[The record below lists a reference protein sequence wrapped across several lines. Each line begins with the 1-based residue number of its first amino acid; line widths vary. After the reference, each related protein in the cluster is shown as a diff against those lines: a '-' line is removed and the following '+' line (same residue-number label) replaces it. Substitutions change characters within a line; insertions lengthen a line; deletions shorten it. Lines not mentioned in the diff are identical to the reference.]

1 MVTDGTGLVDCL
13 DDLRVIAERV
23 RRRVAEQGGSGTDAD
38 LAVKLFG
45 TTMGAYLSHLWADPD
60 HPTFLPSVGYY
71 QMYGSPNP
79 DTIYRT
85 AVIDGS
91 GEYRVSGQRGSVP
104 DVSIMPLGRP
114 TVAGLRTFEPFDLSE
129 LVIEAD
135 GNFEAWLSQ
144 HRPPGAQNWWRLD
157 PEMRTLMLRSVS
169 EEWGAHV
176 EPRLAITRL
185 DVDPRRER
193 VTPDALEQRLRSFG
207 AVVEGMIMSGVKRV
221 GDLRAEG
228 VVNRLAVVDYS
239 QSGGRAD
246 QWYHEGCFSLR
257 EDEVL
262 LIEAHLRP
270 GCRGFSLSLT
280 DPLLSTID
288 WANAHSSLNRH
299 QAVIDPDGLL
309 RAVVGRSDPGVH
321 NWLDTTGYD
330 FGVLQCRWMG
340 GGAPPDVSARV
351 VATAALEN
359 ALPVLLRRV
368 QPAERAKAIRAR
380 QIGVQLRS
388 QW

>member
-1 MVTDGTGLVDCL
+1 G
-13 DDLRVIAERV
+13 
-23 RRRVAEQGGSGTDAD
+23 RRVADQGGSGTDAD

-45 TTMGAYLSHLWADPD
+45 TTMGGYLSHLWADPA
-60 HPTFLPSVGYY
+60 HPAFLPSVGYY

-91 GEYRVSGQRGSVP
+91 GQYLVTGQRGSVP
-104 DVSIMPLGRP
+104 DVSIMPFGRP
-114 TVAGLRTFEPFDLSE
+114 TSAGLRTFEPFDLSE
-129 LVIEAD
+129 LVIEED

-144 HRPPGAQNWWRLD
+144 HRPAKAQNWWRLD

-169 EEWGAHV
+169 EEWGTHV

-193 VTPDALEQRLRSFG
+193 FTPDAVKERLRLFG

-221 GDLRAEG
+221 GDLRAGG
-228 VVNRLAVVDYS
+228 VVNRLVVVDYS
-239 QSGGRAD
+239 QNGGRAD
-246 QWYHEGCFSLR
+246 QWYHEGCFLLGD
-257 EDEVL
+257 DEVL
-262 LIEAHLRP
+262 LVEAHLRP

-299 QAVIDPDGLL
+299 QAIV
-309 RAVVGRSDPGVH
+309 
-321 NWLDTTGYD
+321 
-330 FGVLQCRWMG
+330 
-340 GGAPPDVSARV
+340 
-351 VATAALEN
+351 
-359 ALPVLLRRV
+359 
-368 QPAERAKAIRAR
+368 
-380 QIGVQLRS
+380 
-388 QW
+388 

>member
-1 MVTDGTGLVDCL
+1 MTGGVGLVDCL
-13 DDLRVIAERV
+13 DDLRGIAERV
-23 RRRVAEQGGSGTDAD
+23 ARRVADQGGSGTDAD

-45 TTMGAYLSHLWADPD
+45 TTMGAYLSHLWADPA
-60 HPTFLPSVGYY
+60 HPAFLPSVGYY

-79 DTIYRT
+79 DTVYRT

-91 GEYRVSGQRGSVP
+91 GEYLVTGQRGSVP

-114 TVAGLRTFEPFDLSE
+114 TPAGLQTFEPFDFSE
-129 LVIEAD
+129 LVIEED
-135 GNFEAWLSQ
+135 GTFEALLSQ
-144 HRPPGAQNWWRLD
+144 HRPAKTQNWWRLD

-176 EPRLAITRL
+176 EPRLAIIRL

-193 VTPDALEQRLRSFG
+193 FTPDALQQRLQSFG

-221 GDLRAEG
+221 GNLRAGG
-228 VVNRLAVVDYS
+228 VVNRLVVVDYS
-239 QSGGRAD
+239 QNGGRPD
-246 QWYHEGCFSLR
+246 QWYHEGCFFLR
-257 EDEVL
+257 DEEVL
-262 LIEAHLRP
+262 LVEAHLRP

-288 WANAHSSLNRH
+288 WANAHSSLNQH
-299 QAVIDPDGLL
+299 QSVIDGDGVL
-309 RAVVGRSDPGVH
+309 RAVVGCSDPGVH
-321 NWLDTTGYD
+321 NWLDTTGHD

-340 GGAPPDVSARV
+340 GGAPPDVSVRV

-359 ALPVLLRRV
+359 SLAASVVPV
-368 QPAERAKAIRAR
+368 QPAERAQTIRTR